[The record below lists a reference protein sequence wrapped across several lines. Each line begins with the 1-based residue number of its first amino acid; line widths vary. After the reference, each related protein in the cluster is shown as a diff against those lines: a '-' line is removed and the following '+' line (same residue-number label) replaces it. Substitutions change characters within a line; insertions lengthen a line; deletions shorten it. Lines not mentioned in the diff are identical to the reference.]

1 MSKKKKY
8 YVVWSGAKIGVLDNW
23 DDCKRSVNGFE
34 GAKYKSYESLAEA
47 QKAFKEPADWHIG
60 KGAKPDA
67 NQPAAPKTASGSF
80 IRESLAVD
88 AACSGN
94 PGDMEYRGVYVAT
107 GEQWFHLGPM
117 PQGTNNIGEFLAL
130 VHGLALLKKMESD
143 LPIYTDSKTALAWV
157 RQKKCKT
164 TLERNKRNEQIFDLV
179 ERAEIWLHNN
189 SFKTVLYKWETE
201 DWGEIPADFGR
212 K

>member
-1 MSKKKKY
+1 MAKKKKY
-8 YVVWSGAKIGVLDNW
+8 YVVWEGAKIGVLDNW
-23 DDCKRSVNGFE
+23 DDCKHSVNGFE

-47 QKAFKEPADWHIG
+47 QKAFKEPAAWHIG
-60 KGAKPDA
+60 KGA
-67 NQPAAPKTASGSF
+67 QPVAPKLAVSGAY

-94 PGDMEYRGVYVAT
+94 PGAMEYRGVFVET
-107 GEQWFHLGPM
+107 GEQLFHVGPLAE
-117 PQGTNNIGEFLAL
+117 GTNNVGEFLAL
-130 VHGLALLKKMESD
+130 VHGLAFLKKQDSS
-143 LPIYTDSKTALAWV
+143 LPIYTDSKTALAWI
-157 RQKKCKT
+157 RQKRCKT
-164 TLERNKRNEQIFDLV
+164 TLERTKRNEAIFTLI